1 MKKFL
6 LILICV
12 ILVIPVFSFEASAGK
27 SRYVFLRDGGT
38 GDGSSYNKPVGTLAD
53 AYNALDLS
61 KDCVI
66 IICGDFKQT
75 GHFSYGKTYTGSV
88 RFTSNYNGVDYGKK
102 YGAEYIST
110 ACRFV
115 MWGETI
121 FDDIDLKL
129 SGNYFFIIAN
139 CYPITLTE
147 NFNPVYTKKVTGNAI
162 DSGVSILGGFQNGQ
176 DMHEL
181 ACYESININV
191 LGGNNICIVAY
202 NRSIKHGYHFGTA
215 NITVGGKAQVGTIRF
230 ASIDAS
236 DIIGG
241 NVNITVKDSAQ
252 VNYIRSGN
260 KTNIDVNSVIVN
272 WEGGKIGE
280 FIPAETIKVGD
291 VEVLNTEFAEGCHL
305 RYSKTVEK
313 SKDFKKISE
322 SFDHAVLIGSSE
334 DNFVPTVEEKP
345 ADLIS
350 DIGADATVEVVTEEV
365 IAEAETTHEITWATH
380 DDFVEIY
387 EDDPASIQNIVIIS
401 ACGVISVCAIIII
414 LLLRKK

>member
-1 MKKFL
+1 MKKLL

-12 ILVIPVFSFEASAGK
+12 ILVMPVFSLDVSAGN
-27 SRYVFLRDGGT
+27 SRYVFLRNGGT

-66 IICGDFKQT
+66 IICGDFNQT
-75 GHFSYGKTYTGSV
+75 GHFSYGKPYTGSV

-147 NFNPVYTKKVTGNAI
+147 NFNPVYTKKATGNVV

-176 DMHEL
+176 DMHDY
-181 ACYESININV
+181 ACYDDININV
-191 LGGNNICIVAY
+191 FGGNNICILAY
-202 NRSIKHGYHFGTA
+202 NRAFKHGYHFGTA
-215 NITVGGKAQVGTIRF
+215 NITVGGKARVGTIRF
-230 ASIDAS
+230 SSIDVD
-236 DIIGG
+236 DIICG
-241 NVNITVKDSAQ
+241 NVNITVKDYAQ
-252 VNYIRSGN
+252 VDYIRTGN
-260 KTNIDVNSVIVN
+260 KNNIDLNSVIVN
-272 WEGGKIGE
+272 WEGGIIGE
-280 FIPAETIKVGD
+280 FIP
-291 VEVLNTEFAEGCHL
+291 TEEKEIDGTTVKTTYIAEGTHL
-305 RYSKTVEK
+305 RYSQ
-313 SKDFKKISE
+313 KISLQADFAKVAE
-322 SFDHAVLIGSSE
+322 KFDKVVLIGSAE
-334 DNFVPTVEEKP
+334 DNFVPTREEKP
-345 ADLIS
+345 ADLIGQ
-350 DIGADATVEVVTEEV
+350 IGDGEIDEVETEAVT
-365 IAEAETTHEITWATH
+365 TNEITRSIH
-380 DDFVEIY
+380 DDFVEYY
-387 EDDPASIQNIVIIS
+387 EDNFSSSQNVIIIA

>member
-66 IICGDFKQT
+66 IICGDFNQT

-147 NFNPVYTKKVTGNAI
+147 NFNPVYTKKATGNVV

-176 DMHEL
+176 DMHDY
-181 ACYESININV
+181 ACYDDININV
-191 LGGNNICIVAY
+191 FGGKNICILAY
-202 NRSIKHGYHFGTA
+202 NRAFKHGYHFGTA
-215 NITVGGKAQVGTIRF
+215 NITVGGKAHVGTIRF
-230 ASIDAS
+230 SSIDVD
-236 DIIGG
+236 DIICG
-241 NVNITVKDSAQ
+241 NVNITVKDYAQ
-252 VNYIRSGN
+252 VDYIRTGN
-260 KTNIDVNSVIVN
+260 KNNIDLNSVIVN
-272 WEGGKIGE
+272 WEGGIIGE
-280 FIPAETIKVGD
+280 FIP
-291 VEVLNTEFAEGCHL
+291 TEEKEIDGTTVKTTYIAEGTHL
-305 RYSKTVEK
+305 RYSQ
-313 SKDFKKISE
+313 KISLQADFAKVAE
-322 SFDHAVLIGSSE
+322 KFDKVVLIGSAE
-334 DNFVPTVEEKP
+334 DNFVPTREEKP
-345 ADLIS
+345 ADLIGQ
-350 DIGADATVEVVTEEV
+350 IGDGEIDEVETEAVT
-365 IAEAETTHEITWATH
+365 TNEITRSIH
-380 DDFVEIY
+380 DDFVEYY
-387 EDDPASIQNIVIIS
+387 EDNFSSSQNVIIIA